1 MLWDRI
7 HRLKTYVNSSLW
19 VIPFFAIPLELVAV
33 RAVEQL
39 DRWLGW
45 SLLRFSTAGTEA
57 TLQSIVS
64 ATLAFL
70 VFTFG
75 SILVAIQV
83 ASGQMTPRIIATTL
97 LRNNVVKYTVGLFI
111 FTLLFASSVQNRV
124 DATAHQLLV
133 FVAAVLGLSC
143 FAAFLYLIDYAAR
156 LLRPISILTLVSNDG
171 LQVIETV
178 YPDPSVGPGE
188 GDGHQAGKPDRVVQH
203 EGTSGIV
210 LSVD

>member
-64 ATLAFL
+64 ATLAFV

-75 SILVAIQV
+75 SILVAIQI
-83 ASGQMTPRIIATTL
+83 ASGQLTPRIIATTL
-97 LRNNVVKYTVGLFI
+97 LRDPVVKYTVGLFI
-111 FTLLFASSVQNRV
+111 FTLLFAISALDRMATSV
-124 DATAHQLLV
+124 HQLVMLV
-133 FVAAVLGLSC
+133 VALLGLGC
-143 FAAFLYLIDYAAR
+143 
-156 LLRPISILTLVSNDG
+156 
-171 LQVIETV
+171 
-178 YPDPSVGPGE
+178 
-188 GDGHQAGKPDRVVQH
+188 
-203 EGTSGIV
+203 
-210 LSVD
+210 